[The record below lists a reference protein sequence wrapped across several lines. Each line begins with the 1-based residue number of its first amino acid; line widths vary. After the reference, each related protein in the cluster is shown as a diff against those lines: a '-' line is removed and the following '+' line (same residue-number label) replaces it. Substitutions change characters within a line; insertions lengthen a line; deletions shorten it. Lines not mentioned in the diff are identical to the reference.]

1 MNREPVVV
9 TGLGLVSP
17 LGSTVSSFWTSL
29 VAGQSGIGP
38 LTRFDASDLPV
49 RFGGEAK
56 GFDPLSVLSAKD
68 ARRLTRFIQFAVWAA
83 VHAWRDAGLEDVD
96 CDRDRAGVFIGSGMG
111 ALDMLEE
118 EHRNLLDKGPGRV
131 SPFLIPGVIVNM
143 AAGVPAMHLGLRGPN
158 LSPVT
163 ACASGAHAIGEAART
178 IQRGDADII
187 LAGGAEAAMTRL
199 SLAGFASA
207 KALSTRNDDPAGAS
221 RPFDRG
227 RDGFVMGEGAAVLV
241 LERLGHA
248 KARGARV
255 LAQVAGY
262 GASADAHHLTAPPP
276 EADGMQRA
284 ILAAIRDASLSLAD
298 IGYINAHGTSTPA
311 NDKAESAGLRAVF
324 GAALDDIPVSSI
336 KSMTGH
342 LLGAAGAVEAAAT
355 VLSLHHG
362 LLPMTLN
369 YADPDPDC
377 PLDVIAGAARSRA
390 VRAALSQ
397 NMGFGGQNA
406 ALVFSHLAH

>member
-17 LGSTVSSFWTSL
+17 LGSTVASFWTSL

-56 GFDPLSVLSAKD
+56 GFDPLSVLGAKD
-68 ARRLTRFIQFAVWAA
+68 ARRLTRFIQFAVWSA
-83 VHAWRDAGLEDVD
+83 VHAWRDAGLEGVD

-187 LAGGAEAAMTRL
+187 LAGGAEAAITRL

-207 KALSTRNDDPAGAS
+207 KALSTRNDDPVGAS

-248 KARGARV
+248 KARGARI

-284 ILAAIRDASLSLAD
+284 ILSAIRDAGLSLSD

-324 GAALDDIPVSSI
+324 GAALDGIPVSSI

-362 LLPMTLN
+362 LLPPTLN
-369 YADPDPDC
+369 YADPDPEC

-390 VRAALSQ
+390 IRAALSQ

>member
-1 MNREPVVV
+1 
-9 TGLGLVSP
+9 
-17 LGSTVSSFWTSL
+17 
-29 VAGQSGIGP
+29 
-38 LTRFDASDLPV
+38 
-49 RFGGEAK
+49 
-56 GFDPLSVLSAKD
+56 
-68 ARRLTRFIQFAVWAA
+68 
-83 VHAWRDAGLEDVD
+83 
-96 CDRDRAGVFIGSGMG
+96 
-111 ALDMLEE
+111 
-118 EHRNLLDKGPGRV
+118 
-131 SPFLIPGVIVNM
+131 
-143 AAGVPAMHLGLRGPN
+143 MHLGLRGPN

>member
-143 AAGVPAMHLGLRGPN
+143 AAGVPAT
-158 LSPVT
+158 S
-163 ACASGAHAIGEAART
+163 ASG
-178 IQRGDADII
+178 
-187 LAGGAEAAMTRL
+187 
-199 SLAGFASA
+199 
-207 KALSTRNDDPAGAS
+207 DPISVRS
-221 RPFDRG
+221 RPARPVHMPLAKRPG
-227 RDGFVMGEGAAVLV
+227 RSSGAM
-241 LERLGHA
+241 
-248 KARGARV
+248 
-255 LAQVAGY
+255 
-262 GASADAHHLTAPPP
+262 P
-276 EADGMQRA
+276 
-284 ILAAIRDASLSLAD
+284 
-298 IGYINAHGTSTPA
+298 TS
-311 NDKAESAGLRAVF
+311 
-324 GAALDDIPVSSI
+324 SSPGVP
-336 KSMTGH
+336 K
-342 LLGAAGAVEAAAT
+342 
-355 VLSLHHG
+355 
-362 LLPMTLN
+362 P
-369 YADPDPDC
+369 
-377 PLDVIAGAARSRA
+377 R
-390 VRAALSQ
+390 
-397 NMGFGGQNA
+397 
-406 ALVFSHLAH
+406 